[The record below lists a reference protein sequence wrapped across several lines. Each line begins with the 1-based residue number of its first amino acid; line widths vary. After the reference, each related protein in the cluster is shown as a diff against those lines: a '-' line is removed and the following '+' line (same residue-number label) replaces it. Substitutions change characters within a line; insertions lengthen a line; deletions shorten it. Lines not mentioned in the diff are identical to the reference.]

1 MAEEMPDVENKLIQF
16 DSQNELVGD
25 LGNLRIM
32 CVRVCA
38 CARARALCMCVYVR
52 ECLSVC
58 VCKSVCI

>member
-38 CARARALCMCVYVR
+38 CVRARARA
-52 ECLSVC
+52 VC
-58 VCKSVCI
+58 VCACVCVCLCV